1 MIKLKNGKLVKIIK
15 VYPIN
20 YDLKSDFEKK
30 AILNTYRAFLK
41 NCNFEMQIII
51 QSNKEDISQNIQKI
65 NKQKEIE
72 KQSNKNFIVNLSNL
86 YIDFIK
92 QKNKEKLS
100 SSKNFYIIISSTKS
114 PETNEENTLLELKE
128 KYFKIKDS
136 LTRCGNTIYEIKEKE
151 EIEKI
156 IRSFLNTKM

>member
-30 AILNTYRAFLK
+30 AILNSYKAFLK
-41 NCNFEMQIII
+41 NCNFEMQIIV

-72 KQSNKNFIVNLSNL
+72 KKLNKNYIVNLSNL

-100 SSKNFYIIISSTKS
+100 SSKNFFILISSAKS
-114 PETNEENTLLELKE
+114 PENNEENALQDLRE

-136 LTRCGNTIYEIKEKE
+136 LTRCGNTIYEIKEKKE
-151 EIEKI
+151 VENTF
-156 IRSFLNTKM
+156 RSFLNTKM